1 MLNPLDVIAAQA
13 RANEHADDPTAE
25 LESTSALINDTQ
37 GMCPKCSQPFG
48 NASVG
53 GMQVYYCEPCRV
65 TQPIPVSS

>member
-1 MLNPLDVIAAQA
+1 MLNILDVIAAQA
-13 RANEHADDPTAE
+13 NAAGQGEDPTAS

-48 NASVG
+48 SASVG
-53 GMQVYYCEPCRV
+53 GMEVYYCEACRV